1 MGPTTANDEIV
12 EKLIKAG
19 MNVARF
25 NFSHG
30 THETHKVAMERV
42 RRVSEKLQTPVA
54 LLLDTKGPEIRTG
67 NVENDGLIKFS
78 VGDKV
83 NIVFEATRNLYNGNE
98 TPQMNIVEMEKV

>member
-30 THETHKVAMERV
+30 NHETHKVAMERV

-67 NVENDGLIKFS
+67 NVENDGLINFS

-83 NIVFEATRNLYNGNE
+83 IITVDGATCTQGNDKN
-98 TPQMNIVEMEKV
+98 PKVLIK